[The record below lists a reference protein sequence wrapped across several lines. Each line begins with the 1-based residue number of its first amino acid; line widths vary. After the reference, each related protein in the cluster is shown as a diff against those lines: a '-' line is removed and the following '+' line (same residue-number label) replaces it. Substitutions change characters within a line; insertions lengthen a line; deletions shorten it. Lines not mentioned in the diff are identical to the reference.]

1 MRRTTI
7 HRIHRTTLAAA
18 AAVALLAGCGTAGDG
33 SGTGDSAGGGRSAG
47 SGTPSSTPSGPS
59 APATPSTSGTPSVP
73 GNPSGGCVTQ
83 AELTAADDG
92 HSLCLTRGGV
102 VRIDLAGIPDRP
114 WQPLTATGNALKAVN
129 AGVVVQ
135 PGHALA
141 AYEAVAA
148 GTARLTSYRP
158 LCAQGSPGQVA
169 CQGLQNWTVTVRVR

>member
-18 AAVALLAGCGTAGDG
+18 AAVLLLAGCGAAGDG
-33 SGTGDSAGGGRSAG
+33 SGPGDSAGGT
-47 SGTPSSTPSGPS
+47 TPSSTPS
-59 APATPSTSGTPSVP
+59 APATPSASGT
-73 GNPSGGCVTQ
+73 PSGGCVNQ
-83 AELTAADDG
+83 AELTVADDG

-102 VRIDLAGIPDRP
+102 VRIDLAGTPDRP
-114 WQPLTATGNALKAVN
+114 WQPLTATGTALKAVN

-169 CQGLQNWTVTVRVR
+169 CQGLQSWTVTVRVR